1 VPLVENLPE
10 SNLGGT
16 RDVDILS
23 TVADKLHKTTTHFVV
38 CVKKREKNAGRA
50 LTLRMREFPI
60 RKYLSVIL
68 QKIFTT
74 F

>member
-23 TVADKLHKTTTHFVV
+23 TVADKLH
-38 CVKKREKNAGRA
+38 
-50 LTLRMREFPI
+50 
-60 RKYLSVIL
+60 
-68 QKIFTT
+68 
-74 F
+74 